1 MSASVPATP
10 GFGEADLSNCERE
23 QIHLAA
29 SIQPCGA
36 LLVLREPTLDIVQAS
51 ANAAE
56 FLGLSAD
63 PLGLP
68 VSILPGDLVHV
79 VRRHAGR
86 AGGDVP
92 VRAAAEIGA
101 RGERFDVLLHHP
113 PGAGLVV
120 ECERAG
126 AGDAPAEHVGRLLQ
140 TIVGTSSLLALCDAG
155 ARAFREVAGHDRV
168 MIYRFD
174 QAGHG
179 EVLAEEREPHLEAF
193 LGNRYPASD
202 IPQIARR
209 LYERNRIRLLVDVAY
224 TPVPLVP
231 RLSPLTGA
239 DLDMSLCTLR
249 SFSPIHLQYLTNMG
263 VRATLVASL
272 VVSGK
277 LWGLVACHHYS
288 PHYLPLET
296 RMICDLLAEA
306 IATRIAALESFA
318 QAQAEISVRRL
329 EQRMIEEVAR
339 KGDWRAALFD
349 GAHPVTEPLRAT
361 GAALLFEDEVLTV
374 GDVPS
379 TARLRA
385 LAAWAEAQPRTGVR
399 STSSLGLDAPEFSDL
414 TPFASGMVAAPISE
428 SGGEYLLWFRPE
440 LVRTIT
446 WGGDPRKPVL
456 IGDNPLELSPRRSF
470 AQWHQLVEG
479 TSEPWSAADLAS
491 ARLISESVADVVLQF
506 RAVRTLIAQDQLNQV
521 RRQVGASAQP
531 VLITN
536 EAGEVILANPAFLR
550 LQGELMPPLER
561 LEDLAA
567 RLLDPTPTRRQL
579 RKLLHDRR
587 SWRGEIRFRIPGR
600 REGWPFMLRADPVLA
615 GPRRVLGFVLLFTDL
630 RERKAAEA
638 ARQRFQKEVVAV
650 HHLRGERVDSEADLL
665 FRNLLSPV
673 AENAQLA
680 ALEITE
686 AVELARMPGL
696 LEGVQASF
704 ARSAELLGQLAR
716 GRISRLVQPRLRRA
730 SNQNEA

>member
-1 MSASVPATP
+1 MSVSVPVTP

-36 LLVLREPTLDIVQAS
+36 LLVLREPGLDVVQTS
-51 ANAAE
+51 ANATE
-56 FLGLSAD
+56 FLGLPAD
-63 PLGLP
+63 PLGRS
-68 VSILPGDLVHV
+68 VSDLPGDLVHIL
-79 VRRHAGR
+79 RRHAGKSARSMPVATR
-86 AGGDVP
+86 ARIG
-92 VRAAAEIGA
+92 VRNES
-101 RGERFDVLLHHP
+101 FDVLLHHP
-113 PGAGLVV
+113 PAGGLVV
-120 ECERAG
+120 ECEPAG
-126 AGDAPAEHVGRLLQ
+126 PGHAHAEQVGRSLQ
-140 TIVGTSSLLALCDAG
+140 TIVNASSLLALCDAG
-155 ARAFREVAGHDRV
+155 ARAFREIAGYDRV

-224 TPVPLVP
+224 TPVPLMP
-231 RLSPLTGA
+231 RFSPLTGD
-239 DLDMSLCTLR
+239 DLDMSLCFLR
-249 SFSPIHLQYLTNMG
+249 SFSPIHLQYLKNMG

-272 VVSGK
+272 MVSGK
-277 LWGLVACHHYS
+277 LWGLVACHHYA
-288 PHYLPLET
+288 PRYVPLET
-296 RMICDLLAEA
+296 RMVCDLLAEA

-329 EQRMIEEVAR
+329 EQRMIEAVAR
-339 KGDWRAALFD
+339 KGDWRTALFD

-374 GDVPS
+374 GEVPG
-379 TARLRA
+379 TPRLRA
-385 LAAWAEAQPRTGVR
+385 LAAWAEAQPRVGVR
-399 STSSLGLDAPEFSDL
+399 STSSLGLDAPEFADL

-440 LVRTIT
+440 QVRTIT
-446 WGGDPRKPVL
+446 WGGDPTKPVL
-456 IGDNPLELSPRRSF
+456 IGDKPLELSPRRSF

-479 TSEPWSAADLAS
+479 TSEPWTAADLAS
-491 ARLISESVADVVLQF
+491 ARLIGESVADVVLQF
-506 RAVRTLIAQDQLNQV
+506 RAVRTLIAQDQMNQV
-521 RRQVGASAQP
+521 RRQVGAAVQP

-536 EAGEVILANPAFLR
+536 DAGEVILANPAFER
-550 LQGELMPPLER
+550 LQAELYPPLAR
-561 LEDLAA
+561 LEDLAS
-567 RLLDPTPTRRQL
+567 RVIDPVPMRRQL
-579 RKLLHDRR
+579 RQLLHGRR
-587 SWRGEIRFRIPGR
+587 SWRGEIRMRVPGR
-600 REGWPFMLRADPVLA
+600 REGWPFMLRADPVFA

-630 RERKAAEA
+630 KDRRAAEM
-638 ARQRFQKEVVAV
+638 ARQRFQKEILAV
-650 HHLRGERVDSEADLL
+650 HHLRGERVDSQANLL

-704 ARSAELLGQLAR
+704 ARTAELLGQLAR
-716 GRISRLVQPRLRRA
+716 GRIPRPVQPRPHRA
-730 SNQNEA
+730 SDQNET